1 MVSFA
6 MNSDGG
12 APRVAYA
19 IGRGV
24 GPAVRRN
31 RLRRR
36 LRSIVHAERDQ
47 LAPGGLYLFGA
58 HASAGDASFAT
69 LEVEVRDLLAAATA
83 GAR

>member
-6 MNSDGG
+6 MNSDDG

-36 LRSIVHAERDQ
+36 LRSIVHAERDN
-47 LAPGGLYLFGA
+47 LVRGGSYLFGA
-58 HASAGDASFAT
+58 HSSAGAASFAA
-69 LEVEVRDLLAAATA
+69 LEVEVRELLEAASG